1 MKRSIV
7 FSLVLFFLAS
17 FNIAKAQNVS
27 NEINFQVRIFDP
39 TIENFPIGKDPIT
52 VPCVIL
58 EGHTLL
64 FQTSCDGSILRLVNE
79 NNIVVFSSVIPS
91 GTTLFQLPTT
101 LEGEYQIQLIQGNIL
116 YWGIIIL

>member
-79 NNIVVFSSVIPS
+79 NNIVYYTVVPTGTINFVLPS
-91 GTTLFQLPTT
+91 YLFGNY
-101 LEGEYQIQLIQGNIL
+101 EIQIIQDNYCFYGYIKL
-116 YWGIIIL
+116 

>member
-39 TIENFPIGKDPIT
+39 TQ
-52 VPCVIL
+52 
-58 EGHTLL
+58 H
-64 FQTSCDGSILRLVNE
+64 
-79 NNIVVFSSVIPS
+79 
-91 GTTLFQLPTT
+91 
-101 LEGEYQIQLIQGNIL
+101 
-116 YWGIIIL
+116 